1 MLVLTRKVGET
12 IVIGDEIEIMVIAA
26 TAQRV
31 RLGIKAP
38 PEVSIRRS
46 ELKPHAQTTTQ
57 ATQFSVSVY

>member
-12 IVIGDEIEIMVIAA
+12 IVIGEEIEVMIVSA

-46 ELKPHAQTTTQ
+46 ELKPHTHTMAHTEQHSL
-57 ATQFSVSVY
+57 SVC